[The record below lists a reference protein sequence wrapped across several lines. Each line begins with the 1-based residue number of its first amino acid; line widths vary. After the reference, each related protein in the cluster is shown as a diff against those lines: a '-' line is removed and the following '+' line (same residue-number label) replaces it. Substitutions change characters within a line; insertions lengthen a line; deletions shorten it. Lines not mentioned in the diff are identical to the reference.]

1 MLETPN
7 VHTSWTETWL
17 NPINHKWKTVVPN
30 NYRQAGFLAGRSS
43 LFCSL
48 SQTGCFSP
56 PTVYDK
62 TDYIHIIVIPLTQII
77 NIFSSHKL
85 KLALLF
91 DLTSMAQDR
100 RVRTRRQHWNTTFFF
115 FKILIS
121 QILLHQRQV
130 HSFMPWDIFLWFTT
144 LPLLLQNQFRFIPYI
159 QFNCYNALVNR
170 RLLTD

>member
-1 MLETPN
+1 MYP
-7 VHTSWTETWL
+7 WL
-17 NPINHKWKTVVPN
+17 VRMPWILF
-30 NYRQAGFLAGRSS
+30 YLRRSRNS

-62 TDYIHIIVIPLTQII
+62 MDYIHIIVIPLTQII

-100 RVRTRRQHWNTTFFF
+100 RVRTRRQH
-115 FKILIS
+115 
-121 QILLHQRQV
+121 
-130 HSFMPWDIFLWFTT
+130 
-144 LPLLLQNQFRFIPYI
+144 
-159 QFNCYNALVNR
+159 
-170 RLLTD
+170 